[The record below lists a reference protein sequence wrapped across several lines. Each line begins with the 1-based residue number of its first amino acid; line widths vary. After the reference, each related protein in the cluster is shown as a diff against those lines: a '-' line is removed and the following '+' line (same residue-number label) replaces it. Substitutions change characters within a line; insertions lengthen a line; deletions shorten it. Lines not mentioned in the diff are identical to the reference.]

1 MSICTYRLK
10 KSLFPSCNDLPAKFA
25 YTTANSLLCRAMHNA
40 LDHLVINTGFAT
52 DATAG
57 VFAALGFTLTPRGYH
72 SLGSINHLIM
82 FAGHYL
88 ELIGL
93 PGDGAVLRQEILD
106 SPPGIDGLVF
116 GSADAAATHASLV
129 TAGFQVQPVQRFSR
143 PVDIEGES
151 SVAVFQTVRLLPGQ
165 FPAGR
170 IYFCQHETPELV
182 WRPEWLQHLNE
193 VIGIEQLTI
202 VSRAPAEAARRYAE
216 LGRIEEGFKLVFV
229 DEAGLRERF
238 GALVPREPAQAER
251 FAAITFR
258 GGSLDKIA
266 DRVRQLDLP
275 HKLEAGRLLVGISA
289 PPCLL
294 EFVC

>member
-1 MSICTYRLK
+1 MPHWIAAFPIEASRPRQG
-10 KSLFPSCNDLPAKFA
+10 SLRNW
-25 YTTANSLLCRAMHNA
+25 

-52 DATAG
+52 DTTAEL
-57 VFAALGFTLTPRGYH
+57 FAALGFTLTPRGYH

-93 PGDGAVLRQEILD
+93 PRDGAVLRQEILD

-116 GSADAAATHASLV
+116 GSADAAATHAALV

-143 PVDIEGES
+143 PVEIDGES
-151 SVAVFQTVRLLPGQ
+151 SAAVFQTVRLLPGQ

-182 WRPEWLQHLNE
+182 WRPEWLHHQND
-193 VIGIEQLTI
+193 VSGIEQLTI

-216 LGRIEEGFKLVFV
+216 LGKIDGGFKLAFV
-229 DEAGLRERF
+229 DEAGLRESF
-238 GALVPREPAQAER
+238 GDLAPREPGQAER

-258 GGSLDKIA
+258 VGSLDKMA

-275 HKLEAGRLLVGISA
+275 HALEAGRLLVGISA

-294 EFVC
+294 EFVS

>member
-1 MSICTYRLK
+1 MPHWIAAFPIEASRPRRG
-10 KSLFPSCNDLPAKFA
+10 SLRNW
-25 YTTANSLLCRAMHNA
+25 

-52 DATAG
+52 NTTAAL
-57 VFAALGFTLTPRGYH
+57 FAALGFTLTPRGYH

-93 PGDGAVLRQEILD
+93 PRDGAVLRQEILD

-116 GSADAAATHASLV
+116 GSADAAATHAALV

-143 PVDIEGES
+143 PVDIDGES
-151 SVAVFQTVRLLPGQ
+151 SSAVFQTVRLLPGQ

-182 WRPEWLQHLNE
+182 WRPEWLHHQND
-193 VIGIEQLTI
+193 VSGIEQLTI
-202 VSRAPAEAARRYAE
+202 VSRAPAEAAQRYAE
-216 LGRIEEGFKLVFV
+216 LGRIEGGFKLAFV
-229 DEAGLRERF
+229 DEAGLRQSF
-238 GALVPREPAQAER
+238 GELALSEPVQAER

-258 GGSLDKIA
+258 VGSLDKMV
-266 DRVRQLDLP
+266 DRVRALDLP
-275 HKLEAGRLLVGISA
+275 HTLESGRLLVGISA